1 MMTSTPDITPIPSC
15 NSESHL
21 TLLQMSWHSKVT
33 ELCLAEEGEPLRRAL
48 ALLQQVP
55 TRTNHDAVLWLRRA
69 GTSLFDV
76 KPDQRQRVRFA
87 HSLVATPALF
97 DCSNIIDSLVVD
109 HTQSQPSEQSNPA
122 IIKQAGAAQA
132 GATEQRGP
140 SPHQLQ
146 QLFALHAALIG
157 EVGLMFEVRTPTP
170 SIQAFDCASAAKPD
184 QDSMILRSRH
194 PVICEQVI
202 LHSIKNVL
210 LLDLVCFCYY
220 LISLPSL
227 PRDTYVITGPVSCVV
242 FTLCGANQS
251 FATTLKR

>member
-140 SPHQLQ
+140 SRTNSNSFL
-146 QLFALHAALIG
+146 LF
-157 EVGLMFEVRTPTP
+157 M
-170 SIQAFDCASAAKPD
+170 
-184 QDSMILRSRH
+184 LR
-194 PVICEQVI
+194 
-202 LHSIKNVL
+202 
-210 LLDLVCFCYY
+210 
-220 LISLPSL
+220 
-227 PRDTYVITGPVSCVV
+227 
-242 FTLCGANQS
+242 
-251 FATTLKR
+251 